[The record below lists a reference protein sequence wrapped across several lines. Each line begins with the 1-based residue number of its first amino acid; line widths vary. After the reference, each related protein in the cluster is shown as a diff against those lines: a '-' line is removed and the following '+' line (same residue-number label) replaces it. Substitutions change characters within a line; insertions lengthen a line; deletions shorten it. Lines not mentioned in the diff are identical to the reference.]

1 MGSYGKIE
9 EKENPMAVS
18 LPYLKAWR
26 QYKLMSQTE
35 LRDRSGVTVS
45 SISVLEN
52 GKSQANTRTVGK
64 LAEAL
69 GITREQLVR
78 ERPPES

>member
-1 MGSYGKIE
+1 
-9 EKENPMAVS
+9 MAVG

-26 QYKLMSQTE
+26 LYRFMSQSE
-35 LRDRSGVTVS
+35 LKDKTGIA
-45 SISVLEN
+45 ISTISYLEN
-52 GKSQANTRTVGK
+52 GREQANTRTIGK